1 MDQVVQEFAAELRQR
16 LGPRVRRILLFGSRA
31 RGDSREGS
39 DYDMLVVVD
48 HRSAD
53 LRSIILDVESGLM
66 DRHGVLVATVLR
78 SEEEWQRSPGVPA
91 GSEYRQGGAALVRD
105 ELKAM
110 LAQSDEKLRAAR
122 LLFGG
127 YQSLL
132 LS

>member
-31 RGDSREGS
+31 GGDSREGS

-122 LLFGG
+122 RLFGG